1 MKRTIRLTESQL
13 ISLIE
18 KVIKEQPA
26 FGQEKTK
33 ETESTLEEQIFE
45 LERIQYDLKQT
56 LKELE
61 QDKNVAGGKLIPRI
75 KNWLT
80 KNRLKKENQEIAKRI
95 EQAQKDIETYNSG
108 KLLSGSEKKAILAR
122 VGTII
127 AAIGAF
133 IVDSKTKFISNAVTS
148 IKDKTNRD

>member
-1 MKRTIRLTESQL
+1 MKKTIRLSESQL
-13 ISLIE
+13 VSLIE

-33 ETESTLEEQIFE
+33 ETETALEEQIFE

-61 QDKNVAGGKLIPRI
+61 QDKNRAGGKVIPRI

-80 KNRLKKENQEIAKRI
+80 KNRLKKENQLITQRI
-95 EQAQKDIETYNSG
+95 EQAQRDIETYNSG
-108 KLLSGSEKKAILAR
+108 KLLSDSEKKKLLTS
-122 VGTII
+122 VGAVIV
-127 AAIGAF
+127 AIGTF
-133 IVDSKTKFISNAVTS
+133 IADSKTKFISNTVTS
-148 IKDKTNRD
+148 ITDRINRD

>member
-1 MKRTIRLTESQL
+1 MKRIIRLTESDL
-13 ISLIE
+13 TRIVRR
-18 KVIKEQPA
+18 VIKEQPA

-33 ETESTLEEQIFE
+33 ETESALEEQIFE

-61 QDKNVAGGKLIPRI
+61 QDKNIAGGKLMPRI

-95 EQAQKDIETYNSG
+95 EQTQRDIETYNSG
-108 KLLSGSEKKAILAR
+108 RLLSNSEKKALLAR
-122 VGTII
+122 VGAVIS
-127 AAIGAF
+127 AIGVF
-133 IVDSKTKFISNAVTS
+133 IVDNKTKFISNTVTS
-148 IKDKTNRD
+148 IKDRINRD

>member
-1 MKRTIRLTESQL
+1 MKKVIRLSESQL
-13 ISLIE
+13 VSLIE

-33 ETESTLEEQIFE
+33 ETESALEEQIFE

-61 QDKNVAGGKLIPRI
+61 QDKNIVGGKLMPRI

-95 EQAQKDIETYNSG
+95 EQTQRDIETYNSG
-108 KLLSGSEKKAILAR
+108 KLLSNSEKKALLAR
-122 VGTII
+122 VGAVI
-127 AAIGAF
+127 AAIGAV
-133 IVDSKTKFISNAVTS
+133 IVESKTNFIGKTVTS
-148 IKDKTNRD
+148 VKDRINRD

>member
-1 MKRTIRLTESQL
+1 MKKTIRLSESQL
-13 ISLIE
+13 VSLIE

-33 ETESTLEEQIFE
+33 ETESALEEQVFE

-61 QDKNVAGGKLIPRI
+61 QDKNRAGGKVIPRI

-80 KNRLKKENQEIAKRI
+80 KNRLKKENQLITQRI
-95 EQAQKDIETYNSG
+95 EQAQRDIETYNSG
-108 KLLSGSEKKAILAR
+108 KLLSDSEKKKLLTS
-122 VGTII
+122 VGAVIV
-127 AAIGAF
+127 AIGTF
-133 IVDSKTKFISNAVTS
+133 IADAKTKFISNTVTS
-148 IKDKTNRD
+148 ITDRINRD

>member
-1 MKRTIRLTESQL
+1 MKKIIRLSESQL
-13 ISLIE
+13 VSLIE

-33 ETESTLEEQIFE
+33 ETESALEEQIFE

-61 QDKNVAGGKLIPRI
+61 QDKNIAGGKLIPRI

-95 EQAQKDIETYNSG
+95 EQTQRDIETYNSG
-108 KLLSGSEKKAILAR
+108 KLLSDSEKKALLAR
-122 VGTII
+122 VGAVI

-133 IVDSKTKFISNAVTS
+133 IVDTKTNFIGKTVSS
-148 IKDKTNRD
+148 IKDRINRD

>member
-1 MKRTIRLTESQL
+1 MKKTIRLSESQL
-13 ISLIE
+13 VSLIE

-33 ETESTLEEQIFE
+33 ETESALEEQIFE

-61 QDKNVAGGKLIPRI
+61 QDKKVAGGKLMPRI

-95 EQAQKDIETYNSG
+95 EQAQRDIETYNSG
-108 KLLSGSEKKAILAR
+108 KLLSDSEKKAILAR

-133 IVDSKTKFISNAVTS
+133 IVDTKTKFISNTVTS
-148 IKDKTNRD
+148 ITDRINRD

>member
-1 MKRTIRLTESQL
+1 MKKTIRLSESQL
-13 ISLIE
+13 VSLIE

-33 ETESTLEEQIFE
+33 ETESALEEQVFE

-61 QDKNVAGGKLIPRI
+61 QDKNRAGGKVIPRI

-80 KNRLKKENQEIAKRI
+80 KNRLKKENQLITQRI
-95 EQAQKDIETYNSG
+95 EQAQRDIETYNSG
-108 KLLSGSEKKAILAR
+108 KLLSDSEKKKLLTS
-122 VGTII
+122 VGAVIV
-127 AAIGAF
+127 AIGTF
-133 IVDSKTKFISNAVTS
+133 IADSKTKFISNTVTS
-148 IKDKTNRD
+148 ITDRINRD

>member
-1 MKRTIRLTESQL
+1 MKKTIRLSESQL
-13 ISLIE
+13 VSLIE

-33 ETESTLEEQIFE
+33 ETESALEEQIFD

-61 QDKNVAGGKLIPRI
+61 QDKNRAGGKVIPRI

-80 KNRLKKENQEIAKRI
+80 KNRLKKENQLITQRI
-95 EQAQKDIETYNSG
+95 EQAQRDIETYNSG
-108 KLLSGSEKKAILAR
+108 KLLSDSEKKKLLTS
-122 VGTII
+122 VGAVIVDIGTFI
-127 AAIGAF
+127 A
-133 IVDSKTKFISNAVTS
+133 DSKTKFISNTVTS
-148 IKDKTNRD
+148 ITDRINRD

>member
-1 MKRTIRLTESQL
+1 MKKTIRLSESQL
-13 ISLIE
+13 VSLIE

-33 ETESTLEEQIFE
+33 ETESALEEQIFE

-61 QDKNVAGGKLIPRI
+61 QDKNRAGGKVIPRI

-80 KNRLKKENQEIAKRI
+80 KNRLKKENQLIAQRI
-95 EQAQKDIETYNSG
+95 EQAQRDIETYNRG
-108 KLLSGSEKKAILAR
+108 KLLSDSEKKKLLTS
-122 VGTII
+122 VGAVIV
-127 AAIGAF
+127 AIGTF
-133 IVDSKTKFISNAVTS
+133 IADSKTKFISNTATS
-148 IKDKTNRD
+148 ITNRINRD

>member
-1 MKRTIRLTESQL
+1 MKKTIRLSESQL
-13 ISLIE
+13 VSLIE

-33 ETESTLEEQIFE
+33 ETESALEEQVFE

-61 QDKNVAGGKLIPRI
+61 QDKNRAGGKVIPRI

-80 KNRLKKENQEIAKRI
+80 KNRLKKENQLITQRI
-95 EQAQKDIETYNSG
+95 EQAQRDIETYNSG
-108 KLLSGSEKKAILAR
+108 KLLSDSEKKKLLTS
-122 VGTII
+122 VGAVIV
-127 AAIGAF
+127 AIGTF
-133 IVDSKTKFISNAVTS
+133 IADAKTKFISNTVTS
-148 IKDKTNRD
+148 IKDRINRD

>member
-1 MKRTIRLTESQL
+1 MKKIIRLSESQL
-13 ISLIE
+13 VSLIE

-33 ETESTLEEQIFE
+33 ETESALEEQIFE

-61 QDKNVAGGKLIPRI
+61 QDKNVAGGKLMPRI

-95 EQAQKDIETYNSG
+95 EQAQRDIETYNSG
-108 KLLSGSEKKAILAR
+108 KLLSDSEKRAILKR

-133 IVDSKTKFISNAVTS
+133 IVDNKTKFISNTVTS
-148 IKDKTNRD
+148 IKDRIKRD

>member
-1 MKRTIRLTESQL
+1 MKKTIRLSESQL
-13 ISLIE
+13 VSLIE

-33 ETESTLEEQIFE
+33 ETESALEEQVFE

-61 QDKNVAGGKLIPRI
+61 QDKNIAGGKLIPRI

-80 KNRLKKENQEIAKRI
+80 KNRLKTENKLIAKRI
-95 EQAQKDIETYNSG
+95 EQAQRDIETYNSG
-108 KLLSGSEKKAILAR
+108 KLLSDSEKKALLSR
-122 VGTII
+122 VGAVIV
-127 AAIGAF
+127 AIGAF
-133 IVDSKTKFISNAVTS
+133 IVDTKTKFISNTVSS
-148 IKDKTNRD
+148 ITDRINRD

>member
-1 MKRTIRLTESQL
+1 MKKIIRLSESQL
-13 ISLIE
+13 VSLIE

-33 ETESTLEEQIFE
+33 ETESALEEQIFE

-61 QDKNVAGGKLIPRI
+61 QDKNVAGGKLMPRI

-95 EQAQKDIETYNSG
+95 EQAQRDIETYNSG
-108 KLLSGSEKKAILAR
+108 KLLSDSEKRAILKR

-133 IVDSKTKFISNAVTS
+133 IVDNKTKFISNTVTS
-148 IKDKTNRD
+148 IKDRINRD